1 MEEKLLQNQYTKE
14 DILQALLRMNEEQRN
29 GLLEYKFQDI
39 ERFANNE
46 NGTSREETLNYLDA
60 YIQYIESVKQGLLC
74 FVEIL
79 ETEPTIHETME
90 DMLSKYERFNTDQ
103 KLEFNVKLD
112 SKNTLLDS
120 LNHFCYNW
128 KKLTQKVTD

>member
-29 GLLEYKFQDI
+29 GLLAYKFQDI

-46 NGTSREETLNYLDA
+46 NGTSRKETLNYLDA

-79 ETEPTIHETME
+79 ETEPDIHETME

-120 LNHFCYNW
+120 LNYFHYNW